1 MLDGKW
7 AAFWFRDY
15 ETVESSTGQNLV
27 FVHTSRNARFEFRM
41 IDAIEET

>member
-27 FVHTSRNARFEFRM
+27 FVHTRGMQGSSFG
-41 IDAIEET
+41 